1 MRSLRIT
8 LCAGAAVVAA
18 VFAPAAYADDAAGAG
33 VRVTPASPAPGGDI
47 QLLATGCAGRTGTAK
62 SAAFVA
68 DAQLTGKDG
77 ALVGDTRVPTS
88 IKPGTYDIKV
98 SCDGYDDKV
107 KGAVTVAAGGGP
119 SPGPSAPASPVAPVH
134 AGGGGT
140 AHLAMVDTRE
150 TGPGTRQAVIG
161 LVLASVAAVA
171 VAVRSARRS
180 RHGDARD

>member
-8 LCAGAAVVAA
+8 LCAGAVVAA
-18 VFAPAAYADDAAGAG
+18 AFTPTTAYAADAG
-33 VRVTPASPAPGGDI
+33 VRVTPASPAPGSDV
-47 QLLATGCAGRTGTAK
+47 QLWATGCEGQTGTAK

-77 ALVGDTRVPTS
+77 ALAGETRVPTS
-88 IKPGTYDIKV
+88 LQPGTYDIKV
-98 SCDGYDDKV
+98 SCDGHDDRI
-107 KGAVTVAAGGGP
+107 KGTVTVTAAP
-119 SPGPSAPASPVAPVH
+119 SGSAAPSTPASPVAPVH
-134 AGGGGT
+134 AGGGGAAT
-140 AHLAMVDTRE
+140 QLALVDARQ
-150 TGPGTRQAVIG
+150 TGPGTWHTVIG